1 MTYNSP
7 IRQTVGKT
15 LSQTWTLSLSVFAT
29 QLNNMTRAIK
39 VCIFRLGF
47 LVRRYFMTLNF
58 LLNKKLLVWVKTLDL
73 AILGLANN
81 FLVGT
86 IKLLTVLQDSTI
98 RPQTRFVPKYDWITS
113 TCPENYVHESSSMR
127 IMKLLVNSIIYNSSS
142 F

>member
-58 LLNKKLLVWVKTLDL
+58 LLNKKLLVWVQTLDL

-86 IKLLTVLQDSTI
+86 IKLFIVL
-98 RPQTRFVPKYDWITS
+98 
-113 TCPENYVHESSSMR
+113 
-127 IMKLLVNSIIYNSSS
+127 
-142 F
+142 